1 MKRAVTSFIVLP
13 LLLLGLGTVQGAPIL
28 DEALAYW
35 GFEGNINGT
44 NSNNLTAV
52 AGTTQALTPA
62 LTPSFTSISGLP
74 SLNAGT
80 QAVSFDG
87 TNVLKTNDPDLRL
100 GGAQTFWL
108 RINLGS
114 VPSAASVAF
123 MTRSRA
129 NNGQR
134 GISLQMTNGRLQGYL
149 SADGTV
155 YDAQLTNANSF
166 VLQAATWYDIS
177 LRYDPSNVLR
187 IDLYDSVTGSLLD
200 SMETTTNIPASIS
213 TGNGIGSGYY
223 QLGSLNNG
231 SSGSAFIVPNGTL
244 IESAAVWNSYLSDVQ
259 IQSLSAVPEPKAVSM
274 MVFGGATLVMVLRMM
289 RSPAVTQG

>member
-13 LLLLGLGTVQGAPIL
+13 LLLLGCATVQGALIL

-52 AGTTQALTPA
+52 AGTTVA
-62 LTPSFTSISGLP
+62 LTPSLTPAFSPVSGIP
-74 SLNAGT
+74 ALNAGT
-80 QAVSFDG
+80 QAFSFDG

-100 GGAQTFWL
+100 GGAQTLWL

-114 VPSAASVAF
+114 VPAGSTAF

-129 NNGQR
+129 VNGQR

-149 SADGTV
+149 SADGST

-166 VLQAATWYDIS
+166 VLQASTWYDIS

-187 IDLYDSVTGSLLD
+187 IDLYDTMTGTLLD
-200 SMETTTNIPASIS
+200 SMETTTNIPASIGTS
-213 TGNGIGSGYY
+213 NSIGNGYF

-231 SSGSAFIVPNGTL
+231 SGGSAFIVPNGTL

-259 IQSLSAVPEPKAVSM
+259 IQSLSVIPEAKSVGM
-274 MVFGGATLVMVLRMM
+274 MIFGGVSLAVFRMM
-289 RSPAVTQG
+289 RGSNVAQN